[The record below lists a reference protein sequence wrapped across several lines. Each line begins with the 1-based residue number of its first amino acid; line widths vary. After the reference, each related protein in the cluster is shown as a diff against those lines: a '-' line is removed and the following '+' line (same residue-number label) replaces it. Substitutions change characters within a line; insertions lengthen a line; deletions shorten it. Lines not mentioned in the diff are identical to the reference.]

1 MKQFRVII
9 PPVVQEQIRAEVL
22 YIAADSV
29 DVALAWEDRLRSA
42 INAIG
47 DLPGSHAVD
56 QDAATRIGLTVH
68 KMVFERTYLIHY
80 LVNQDAATVEIV
92 NFRHGARLPRKEEP

>member
-1 MKQFRVII
+1 VKQYRVII
-9 PPVVQEQIRAEVL
+9 PPVVQGQIRAQVL
-22 YIAADSV
+22 YIATDSI
-29 DVALAWEDRLRSA
+29 DAALAWEDRLHAA

-47 DLPGSHAVD
+47 ELPGSHAID
-56 QDAATRIGLTVH
+56 EDASARIGVTVH

-80 LVNQDAATVEIV
+80 LVNQDAAAVEIV